1 MKPLFSRNPDA
12 YKNADLNWRMDTNDS
27 VANYKA
33 LADGYKDA
41 VITLLDS
48 VIQNNALHRADS
60 LIFPIMFCAYQY
72 IELVLKGTLRKAGK
86 LQGRATHDIQKY
98 YEEVVSLFVAQGK
111 SDSDVRSNFSL
122 LQNFIDEIWGKIA
135 HTNDKGKNTLAFEF
149 GRFPTGN
156 DGNTPLF
163 YVTDINSLVSIDL
176 VNFRA
181 IMEEITELLDG
192 LFYIDDY
199 KEEEP

>member
-98 YEEVVSLFVAQGK
+98 YEEVVSLFVVQGK

-135 HTNDKGKNTLAFEF
+135 YTNDKGKNTLAFEF

>member
-135 HTNDKGKNTLAFEF
+135 YTNDKGKNTLAFEF